1 MEYLLKDK
9 RMKRVD
15 TPTKLLANSN
25 EFLPLDKIE
34 VDLKPRNNNEEVVM
48 TPRREMRE
56 LKSNLEKIM

>member
-1 MEYLLKDK
+1 MKDK